1 MIQTEIIYGS
11 DGGFIIFHHVTSHTG
26 RNRRQNNVGVSPYTA
41 HNQRKITP
49 LAESG
54 QKEEPLWCLNR
65 MCVRVM
71 SLVDITAFLQQGVN
85 FVRVRVIG
93 CMDRM

>member
-1 MIQTEIIYGS
+1 
-11 DGGFIIFHHVTSHTG
+11 
-26 RNRRQNNVGVSPYTA
+26 
-41 HNQRKITP
+41 
-49 LAESG
+49 
-54 QKEEPLWCLNR
+54 